1 MGSAPVRA
9 SASRSEG
16 RSGRSQASN
25 FLPTRQSCGDGSEV
39 RASSPT
45 MRATSYHVATLSI
58 VLPFRRGRR
67 RIGKRGGIATAA
79 AAPV

>member
-1 MGSAPVRA
+1 
-9 SASRSEG
+9 
-16 RSGRSQASN
+16 
-25 FLPTRQSCGDGSEV
+25 
-39 RASSPT
+39 